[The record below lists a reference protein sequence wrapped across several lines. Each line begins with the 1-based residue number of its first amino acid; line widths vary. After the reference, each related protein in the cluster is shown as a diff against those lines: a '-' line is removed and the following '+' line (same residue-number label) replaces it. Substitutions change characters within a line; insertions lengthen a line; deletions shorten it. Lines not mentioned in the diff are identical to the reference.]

1 MKCEDIRRH
10 FSAYVDHETPS
21 EITEAIEAHAAEC
34 EDCRSEL
41 AAYQS
46 FCIALSSVGE
56 EELPFDFDVTL
67 RANLDEADQAHPMKK
82 TKIRG
87 WVKALTACACL
98 LLAVCVVGLGATLLG
113 RAGATAPDAA
123 MPMASSGGS
132 AKSANFAYD
141 DTWATEA
148 EMPMD
153 EEAYLDGEVYFDE
166 DAGGPYYSEDRA
178 VADVP
183 MQTAEAMP
191 AEKSSTVQRKIIK
204 DYNLSIEVEDFDASY
219 ERICHLAEELGGYV
233 ASGNSYDYE
242 GSTRRDGWLT
252 IRVDA
257 ARADEAV
264 KRIGE
269 LGKIEENSFSSSD
282 VTSEYYDIQTRLEQ
296 YEAQEKRLLE
306 LYERADTIEDL
317 ISLES
322 ELARVTT
329 EIESMKGM
337 LRYYD
342 QLTALSSISIN
353 LYTPN
358 TYTRTV
364 EPTGWAG
371 FAENLKSGFLQGING
386 LLDVLAGVF
395 IFLVTAF
402 PFLLVIGLIVLVI
415 VLLARRRRK
424 KRAAKKN

>member
-10 FSAYVDHETPS
+10 FSAYVDHETPP

-46 FCIALSSVGE
+46 FCAALSSVGE

-67 RANLDEADQAHPMKK
+67 RANLDEADRVRPKK
-82 TKIRG
+82 KSKTRG
-87 WVKALTACACL
+87 WVKALVACACL
-98 LLAVCVVGLGATLLG
+98 LLAVCVVGLGATLFG
-113 RAGATAPDAA
+113 RAGATAPDAV

-132 AKSANFAYD
+132 AKSADFAYD
-141 DTWATEA
+141 DMWAAEA
-148 EMPMD
+148 ETPMAED
-153 EEAYLDGEVYFDE
+153 ALEGEVYFDE
-166 DAGGPYYSEDRA
+166 EAGGPYYSENMA
-178 VADVP
+178 VADTP
-183 MQTAEAMP
+183 MQTADALP
-191 AEKSSTVQRKIIK
+191 AEKATTVQRKIIR

-219 ERICHLAEELGGYV
+219 DRICHLAEELGGYV
-233 ASGNSYDYE
+233 VSGNSYDYE

-317 ISLES
+317 ISLEA

-342 QLTALSSISIN
+342 QLTALSSIAIN
-353 LYTPN
+353 LYTVD

-424 KRAAKKN
+424 KRAAKES